1 MKFKIITQKT
11 PLYSA
16 VENDFIDI
24 VKLLVKDERVDANI
38 KSIFNCDLNTI
49 NNLLFLISF

>member
-1 MKFKIITQKT
+1 MKFHIITQKT

-24 VKLLVKDERVDANI
+24 VKILVKDERVDANI

-49 NNLLFLISF
+49 NNQFFLISF